1 MEISVKLEL
10 TDSQYAEFQKSVEG
24 AVDKIMKEESF
35 KDAIAKICVQA
46 IADFV
51 HSSRGKELAKKAV
64 TEYAY
69 YKGTTYK
76 SNFATFMV
84 EKASEEF
91 FEQAKGPFVDA
102 YLEALSDSK
111 NIARIMDRVLI
122 ENMSKAMTQACQK
135 KIESL
140 DEVSIMNTG
149 RIDSLTNEIQRIT
162 NNGNCF

>member
-10 TDSQYAEFQKSVEG
+10 TDAQYEKFQESVES
-24 AVDKIMKEESF
+24 AVEMIMKEESF
-35 KDAIAKICVQA
+35 KDTISKICVQA

-51 HSSRGKELAKKAV
+51 HSDEGKELAKKAV

-91 FEQAKGPFVDA
+91 FERAKGPFVDVF
-102 YLEALSDSK
+102 LEALRDSE

-122 ENMSKAMTQACQK
+122 ENMSKAMTQA
-135 KIESL
+135 
-140 DEVSIMNTG
+140 
-149 RIDSLTNEIQRIT
+149 
-162 NNGNCF
+162 